1 MDHAHAPRDIRT
13 GPAAPAAGPVSGRLS
28 VAPDGAGWWARA
40 RWFVR
45 GVMGENAYQAYLLHH
60 ERSGH
65 EGPAMTE
72 KEYWRS
78 RTDWQ
83 ETHPEGRCC

>member
-1 MDHAHAPRDIRT
+1 MQRDPAT
-13 GPAAPAAGPVSGRLS
+13 GPATAVGPVAVGPVSGRLS

-40 RWFVR
+40 LWFVR

-60 ERSGH
+60 ERSGC

-72 KEYWRS
+72 KQYWRS

-83 ETHPEGRCC
+83 EANPEGRCC